1 VTWCSQVKKMET
13 GGSMMMRD
21 KGTLFMGDVE
31 CTLLLANDSSVMAAK
46 GQVMVVVVVVVVV
59 VAAAAAAAEAPTY
72 FQDGEIIGVADV
84 TRHAEVLGLA
94 LPAEDGLLWIVEA
107 ALKEPLPQHWQK
119 LTDALGRVFY
129 YHATTGRKSIERP
142 QDSYFRCLLSGALSL

>member
-1 VTWCSQVKKMET
+1 
-13 GGSMMMRD
+13 
-21 KGTLFMGDVE
+21 
-31 CTLLLANDSSVMAAK
+31 
-46 GQVMVVVVVVVVV
+46 VVVVTV
-59 VAAAAAAAEAPTY
+59 APTC

-129 YHATTGRKSIERP
+129 YHATTGKKSIDRP
-142 QDSYFRCLLSGALSL
+142 QDSYFRCLLSGALYPRTPDNRPNSMTFGRNSSKDKM

>member
-1 VTWCSQVKKMET
+1 MRGWACDVTCCSQVKKMET
-13 GGSMMMRD
+13 GGSMQMRD
-21 KGTLFMGDVE
+21 KATLFMGDVE
-31 CTLLLANDSSVMAAK
+31 CTLLLANDSSVMATE
-46 GQVMVVVVVVVVV
+46 GQVVVVVVVVVV
-59 VAAAAAAAEAPTY
+59 VAPTF

-142 QDSYFRCLLSGALSL
+142 QDSYFRCLISGALPL